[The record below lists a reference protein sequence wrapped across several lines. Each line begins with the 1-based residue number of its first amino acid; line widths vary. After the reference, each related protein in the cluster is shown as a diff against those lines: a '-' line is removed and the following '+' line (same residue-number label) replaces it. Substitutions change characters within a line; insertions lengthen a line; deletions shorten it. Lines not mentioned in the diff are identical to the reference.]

1 MQITVIKKSLY
12 SFIQEYFRRKLDRE
26 KERQGAETVTD
37 TDRRSETGIG
47 TGKLRDGI
55 C

>member
-26 KERQGAETVTD
+26 KERQGAETETD
-37 TDRRSETGIG
+37 TDRSETGIG